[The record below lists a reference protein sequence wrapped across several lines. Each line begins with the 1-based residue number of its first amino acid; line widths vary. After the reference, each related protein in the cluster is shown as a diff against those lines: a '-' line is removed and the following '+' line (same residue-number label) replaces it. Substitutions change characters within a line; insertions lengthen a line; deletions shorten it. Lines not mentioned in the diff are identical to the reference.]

1 VIALDRELVQR
12 FALSAQRP
20 ALVARLSIEKEALDT
35 LRPGLEHAV
44 SHAKLGWWT
53 EELERLVVDEPRHPA
68 AVTLRRAARERRR
81 SAPDLRALAEH
92 ASEALAC
99 LAFVDRA
106 ELDTH
111 VRLWSSS
118 VFRELAVS
126 CAAQI
131 EAPVAP
137 AERFAERAG
146 PLIREVELLFNFEVH
161 AWAGRVYTPIE
172 PEQASLWTAQP
183 MAHAQ
188 RLQLNER
195 LTHLEVQLDAAV
207 ADIPTEA
214 RAALSSAIV
223 WARLAQRTARLA
235 RRTASLRGE
244 LGRTEPLRRTIRA
257 WQVAVRALQGAA

>member
-1 VIALDRELVQR
+1 MIALDRELVQR
-12 FALSAQRP
+12 FAPSPQRP
-20 ALVARLSIEKEALDT
+20 ALAALLSIEKEVLDT

-53 EELERLVVDEPRHPA
+53 EELQRLAVDEPRHPA
-68 AVTLRRAARERRR
+68 AATLSRTARERRR

-99 LAFVDRA
+99 LAFADHA

-131 EAPVAP
+131 EAPLAP

-146 PLIREVELLFNFEVH
+146 PAIREVELLCNFEVH
-161 AWAGRVYTPIE
+161 AWAGRVYTPLD
-172 PEQASLWTAQP
+172 PEQTSLWTAQP

-195 LTHLEVQLDAAV
+195 LTHLEAQLDAAV
-207 ADIPTEA
+207 ADVPAES

-223 WARLAQRTARLA
+223 WTRLAQRTARLA
-235 RRTASLRGE
+235 RRTTQLRGE

>member
-1 VIALDRELVQR
+1 MIALDRELVQR
-12 FALSAQRP
+12 FAPSPQRP
-20 ALVARLSIEKEALDT
+20 ALAALLSIEKEVLDT

-53 EELERLVVDEPRHPA
+53 EELQRLAVDEPRHPA
-68 AVTLRRAARERRR
+68 AATLSRTARERRR

-99 LAFVDRA
+99 LAFADHA

-131 EAPVAP
+131 EAPLAP

-146 PLIREVELLFNFEVH
+146 PAIREVELLCNFEVH
-161 AWAGRVYTPIE
+161 AWAGRVYTPLD
-172 PEQASLWTAQP
+172 PEQTSLWTAQP

-195 LTHLEVQLDAAV
+195 LTRLEAQLDAAV
-207 ADIPTEA
+207 ADVPAES

-223 WARLAQRTARLA
+223 WTRLAQRTARLA
-235 RRTASLRGE
+235 RRTAQLRGE

>member
-1 VIALDRELVQR
+1 MIALDRELLQR
-12 FALSAQRP
+12 FAPSPQRP
-20 ALVARLSIEKEALDT
+20 ALAALLNIEKEVLDT

-53 EELERLVVDEPRHPA
+53 EELDRLVVDEPRHPA
-68 AVTLRRAARERRR
+68 TVTLRRTARERRR

-111 VRLWSSS
+111 VRLWSRS

-131 EAPVAP
+131 EAPLAP

-146 PLIREVELLFNFEVH
+146 PLIREVELLFNFEIH
-161 AWAGRVYTPIE
+161 AWAGRVYTPID

-183 MAHAQ
+183 LGQAQ
-188 RLQLNER
+188 RLELNER
-195 LTHLEVQLDAAV
+195 LTELDAQLDAAV
-207 ADIPTEA
+207 ADLPAEA

-235 RRTASLRGE
+235 RRSAPLRGE

-257 WQVAVRALQGAA
+257 WQAAVRALQGAA

>member
-1 VIALDRELVQR
+1 MIALDRELVQR
-12 FALSAQRP
+12 FAPSPQRP
-20 ALVARLSIEKEALDT
+20 ALAALLNVEKEVLET

-68 AVTLRRAARERRR
+68 TITLRRTARERRR
-81 SAPDLRALAEH
+81 SAPDLRTLAEH

-99 LAFVDRA
+99 LAFVDHA

-131 EAPVAP
+131 EAALAP
-137 AERFAERAG
+137 AERFADRAG
-146 PLIREVELLFNFEVH
+146 PAIREIELLFNFEVH
-161 AWAGRVYTPIE
+161 AWAGRVYTPLE
-172 PEQASLWTAQP
+172 PDQTSLWTAQP

-195 LTHLEVQLDAAV
+195 LKHLEAQLDAAV
-207 ADIPTEA
+207 ADVPAES

-235 RRTASLRGE
+235 RRTARLRGE

>member
-1 VIALDRELVQR
+1 MIALDRELVQR
-12 FALSAQRP
+12 FAPSPQRP
-20 ALVARLSIEKEALDT
+20 ALAALLSIEKEVLDT

-53 EELERLVVDEPRHPA
+53 EELQRLAVDEPRHPA
-68 AVTLRRAARERRR
+68 AATLRRTAREHRR

-99 LAFVDRA
+99 LAFADRA

-131 EAPVAP
+131 EGALAP

-146 PLIREVELLFNFEVH
+146 LAIREVELLCNFEVH
-161 AWAGRVYTPIE
+161 AWAGRVYTPLD
-172 PEQASLWTAQP
+172 PEQTSLWTAQP

-195 LTHLEVQLDAAV
+195 LTHLEAQLDAAV
-207 ADIPTEA
+207 ADVPAES

-223 WARLAQRTARLA
+223 WTRLAQRTARLA
-235 RRTASLRGE
+235 RHTARLRGE